1 MEGRRGRRELWL
13 CNFVGSKQI
22 REARAMWA
30 ALWLWIYT
38 TKRGK
43 TGGRVMTNSKEGA
56 GERGGRVLRHRQLNF
71 DNIKPTF
78 SFDMSA
84 NPKRT
89 APWRLCCQCFVQSPT
104 LQRGQILKTAFHFLL
119 FVRLSFV
126 CVSFICLACCQTG
139 RGNQQLRRGPES
151 QSLSG
156 GDLLGFID
164 SSCLDLIVYG
174 LPSATA
180 LK

>member
-43 TGGRVMTNSKEGA
+43 RGSRVMTNSKEGA
-56 GERGGRVLRHRQLNF
+56 GEKGGRVLRHRQLNF

-84 NPKRT
+84 KPEENCSLAPMLSVLCLVPNPIERADIKN
-89 APWRLCCQCFVQSPT
+89 CFSFP
-104 LQRGQILKTAFHFLL
+104 
-119 FVRLSFV
+119 FVRSV
-126 CVSFICLACCQTG
+126 FICLRFFYLLG
-139 RGNQQLRRGPES
+139 LLPNRERESIVEEGPRVLVPFRRGPF
-151 QSLSG
+151 G
-156 GDLLGFID
+156 
-164 SSCLDLIVYG
+164 VHR
-174 LPSATA
+174 
-180 LK
+180 